1 MYDCDARCVRWG
13 IGRRGIDV
21 HELLSL
27 NGSSEGNG
35 IDWEV
40 RRRGGG
46 GGGAR
51 RATGN
56 DDSVLE
62 LGSDTG
68 AVRQAALARP
78 GGILSICD
86 ASITTPACE
95 NLE

>member
-1 MYDCDARCVRWG
+1 VRWG
-13 IGRRGIDV
+13 IGRRGMGAV
-21 HELLSL
+21 HEAESL

-56 DDSVLE
+56 DRVLE
-62 LGSDTG
+62 LAGGGSDTG

-78 GGILSICD
+78 GGILSI
-86 ASITTPACE
+86 
-95 NLE
+95 